1 MLKMAPALTVSTHSE
16 RGAWI
21 LKKTTIKLTFP
32 GKCTVSA
39 GTPLTPLPVPYLPL
53 RKALFGT
60 ELTRIGLVELPNPFW
75 GFIQRNAPFW
85 GLVEVFFFC
94 LSSPWLLERLSSPGP
109 FGNKIIIFLT
119 KCAGRGKALQEVKRY
134 KRFFFFCLSS
144 PCLFFGGE
152 GIILRLSPEPRVQ
165 EASANFKKNIGRK
178 RESHLAS

>member
-60 ELTRIGLVELPNPFW
+60 ELTRIGLVELPNTHRCGRFPY
-75 GFIQRNAPFW
+75 
-85 GLVEVFFFC
+85 L
-94 LSSPWLLERLSSPGP
+94 
-109 FGNKIIIFLT
+109 
-119 KCAGRGKALQEVKRY
+119 AGRQRIDMNSD
-134 KRFFFFCLSS
+134 RFSPLS
-144 PCLFFGGE
+144 GGSFSE
-152 GIILRLSPEPRVQ
+152 TPLSGVW
-165 EASANFKKNIGRK
+165 
-178 RESHLAS
+178 